1 MKVLIATPHYPP
13 KYIGGTEQ
21 IAYRTAHALTDRG
34 HQVSVVSVES
44 IQANEDEP
52 FCLTQ
57 EEAGV
62 KVHRLH
68 FQTDQD
74 LNFHQSS
81 YRNEQVQSWLSQFL
95 LEEKPDIVHLLS
107 GYLISASVLEAA
119 YALQIAVVVT
129 LLDYWFVCPR
139 ITLLR
144 SNGDICPEPV
154 PPSRCAWCKLSRKR
168 RFRVPD
174 EKLRGIPGNAYTL
187 LGKYR
192 PVTRIMGMENE
203 IHAIDDRREYLKQM
217 LEQADAVISHSQ
229 FLQEKIRENGIF
241 TDNVVYLPNGIDF
254 DEVKA
259 TGPAKTPRAVRI
271 GYIGQIAQH
280 KGVHVLIDAFL
291 AIHAA
296 PEEAELHIYGDGSR
310 WPEYTAFLQQKAKNH
325 PGIFFKDSFAA
336 SQVGNV
342 LDSLDVLVVPSIW
355 FENRPTVILEAFSRR
370 KPVIVSDLG
379 GMVEM
384 VQHDVDGLRFKA
396 GDAYHLSVMLHR
408 IVEDPALL
416 DDLAA
421 SIQPVKTI
429 SDEIDEIEQLY
440 AKILKTR
447 QPLSAQMKA

>member
-1 MKVLIATPHYPP
+1 MNRCRV
-13 KYIGGTEQ
+13 G
-21 IAYRTAHALTDRG
+21 
-34 HQVSVVSVES
+34 
-44 IQANEDEP
+44 
-52 FCLTQ
+52 
-57 EEAGV
+57 
-62 KVHRLH
+62 
-68 FQTDQD
+68 
-74 LNFHQSS
+74 
-81 YRNEQVQSWLSQFL
+81 YRNFCI
-95 LEEKPDIVHLLS
+95 EEKPDIVHLLS

-144 SNGDICPEPV
+144 SNGNICPDPV
-154 PPSRCAWCKLSRKR
+154 PPSRCAWCMLSRKR

-187 LGKYR
+187 LGKSR

-203 IHAIDDRREYLKQM
+203 IQVIDDRREYLKQM
-217 LEQADAVISHSQ
+217 LEQADAVISHSH
-229 FLQEKIRENGIF
+229 FLNEKIRENGIF

-254 DEVKA
+254 DDGKAARPVK
-259 TGPAKTPRAVRI
+259 TQHPVRI

-280 KGVHVLIDAFL
+280 KGVHVLMDAFL

-310 WPEYTAFLQQKAKNH
+310 WPEYTSFLQQKAKNH
-325 PGIFFKDSFAA
+325 PAIFFKDSFAA

-379 GMVEM
+379 GMAEM
-384 VQHDVDGLRFKA
+384 VQHDVDGLRFQA

-416 DDLAA
+416 GDLAA
-421 SIQPVKTI
+421 GIQPVKTI
-429 SDEIDEIEQLY
+429 REEIDEIEQLY
-440 AKILKTR
+440 TKILKITPAVELTDESLIR
-447 QPLSAQMKA
+447 SANPISLPLVPVPVGKWGKNPDLITCLKGLAYDSTVDLISFYDDENMEAGLSHLQKFIGEIQYDTIPSFSSEKY